1 MTVLVKI
8 KSRKARRI
16 LEDLASL
23 NIIEISGEPEN
34 SLPNKK
40 SGIKQKTLTYLASE
54 ASLSK
59 TWDNP
64 IEDKA
69 WQSL

>member
-1 MTVLVKI
+1 MTLLVKI
-8 KSRKARRI
+8 KNKKARRI

-23 NIIEISGEPEN
+23 DIIEISESAKEYKY
-34 SLPNKK
+34 SK
-40 SGIKQKTLTYLASE
+40 SKTLTHLASE

-69 WQSL
+69 WKDL

>member
-1 MTVLVKI
+1 MTLLVKI
-8 KSRKARRI
+8 KNKKARRI

-23 NIIEISGEPEN
+23 DIIEISESSKEYKY
-34 SLPNKK
+34 SK
-40 SGIKQKTLTYLASE
+40 SKSKSKTLTHFASE

-69 WQSL
+69 WKDL

>member
-1 MTVLVKI
+1 MTVLVNI
-8 KSRKARRI
+8 KNKKAIRI

-23 NIIEISGEPEN
+23 NIIELSEEPQK
-34 SLPNKK
+34 SFPGKK
-40 SGIKQKTLTYLASE
+40 KLESRTLTHFASE

-69 WQSL
+69 WQNL

>member
-1 MTVLVKI
+1 MTLLVKI
-8 KSRKARRI
+8 KNKKARRI

-23 NIIEISGEPEN
+23 DIIEISERSKEYKY
-34 SLPNKK
+34 SK
-40 SGIKQKTLTYLASE
+40 SKPKSNTLTHFASE

-69 WQSL
+69 WKDL

>member
-1 MTVLVKI
+1 MTILVKI
-8 KSRKARRI
+8 KNKKARRI

-23 NIIEISGEPEN
+23 DIIEISEGP
-34 SLPNKK
+34 K
-40 SGIKQKTLTYLASE
+40 SKPKSKTLTHFASE

-59 TWDNP
+59 SWDNP

-69 WQSL
+69 WKDL

>member
-1 MTVLVKI
+1 MTFLVKI
-8 KSRKARRI
+8 KNKKAKKI

-23 NIIEISGEPEN
+23 DIIEISEDPMK
-34 SLPNKK
+34 SLPKK
-40 SGIKQKTLTYLASE
+40 TKSKTLTHFASE

-59 TWDNP
+59 SWDNP

-69 WQSL
+69 WKDL

>member
-1 MTVLVKI
+1 MTFLVKI
-8 KSRKARRI
+8 KNEKARRI

-23 NIIEISGEPEN
+23 EIIEISEEP
-34 SLPNKK
+34 
-40 SGIKQKTLTYLASE
+40 KQSSSDKTKPKTLTYFASE

-64 IEDKA
+64 TEDKA
-69 WQSL
+69 WKDL

>member
-1 MTVLVKI
+1 MTLLVKI
-8 KSRKARRI
+8 KNKKARRI

-23 NIIEISGEPEN
+23 NIIEISEGP
-34 SLPNKK
+34 KK
-40 SGIKQKTLTYLASE
+40 PVSKRASQLETRTLTHFASE

-69 WQSL
+69 WQDL